1 MSWSTAYAQAFR
13 DRRIERKRKMT
24 ETVPVN
30 NETRQV
36 RWVAST
42 IAATTIALIL
52 TVGGCQMHYQTHPD
66 DSRCL
71 PGTIH
76 VKVNDG
82 WACAPKDGA
91 R

>member
-1 MSWSTAYAQAFR
+1 
-13 DRRIERKRKMT
+13 MT
-24 ETVPVN
+24 EPIPVDN
-30 NETRQV
+30 QTRRV
-36 RWVAST
+36 RWIASA
-42 IAATTIALIL
+42 IAATTSVLIL
-52 TVGGCQMHYQTHPD
+52 TAGGCQMHYQTHPN

-71 PGTIH
+71 PGTVH

>member
-1 MSWSTAYAQAFR
+1 MSWSPADIQAFR
-13 DRRIERKRKMT
+13 DRRTRRKRKMA
-24 ETVPVN
+24 EPIPVDN
-30 NETRQV
+30 STRQV
-36 RWVAST
+36 RWIASM
-42 IAATTIALIL
+42 IAATTIVMIL

-71 PGTIH
+71 PGTTH

-82 WACAPKDGA
+82 WACAPEDGA

>member
-1 MSWSTAYAQAFR
+1 
-13 DRRIERKRKMT
+13 MT
-24 ETVPVN
+24 EPIPVDN
-30 NETRQV
+30 STRQV
-36 RWVAST
+36 RWVTAM
-42 IAATTIALIL
+42 IAATTSVLIL

-71 PGTIH
+71 QGTVH

-82 WACAPKDGA
+82 WACAPEGGN